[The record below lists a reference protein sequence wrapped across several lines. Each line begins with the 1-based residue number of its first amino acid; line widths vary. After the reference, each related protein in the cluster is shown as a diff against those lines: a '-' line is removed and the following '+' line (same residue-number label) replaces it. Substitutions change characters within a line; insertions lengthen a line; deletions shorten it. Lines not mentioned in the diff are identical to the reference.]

1 MADNALFRG
10 RLTGVITQDSGDTS
24 SPSGERRGLVEY
36 IREDT
41 SLDGTDPAAEK
52 GIAFVQLPNG
62 VPCPFYAA
70 KLHLFGTLASLT
82 PPLGVTVQPRVIVRR
97 DISGG
102 GHACQSVVISPTFIA
117 RVDQLHGGSPTDPIA
132 ADDFVDL
139 TFFDATNSVA
149 TSKLGV
155 LAGDGIGSA
164 LTCKAGDLVV
174 VTARTGETL
183 NATPAGYSYAWMC
196 APMGS
201 GGNAT
206 IAQITSGTG
215 QSYLIDIFGNGPSNP
230 ATDTSVSALQ
240 LQIDPTDTIPAG
252 TWAIAVQV
260 NGDWYIQVAVWTA

>member
-24 SPSGERRGLVEY
+24 SPTGEKRGLVEY

-82 PPLGVTVQPRVIVRR
+82 TPLGVTVQPRVIVRR

-117 RVDQLHGGSPTDPIA
+117 RVDQLHGGSPTDPITS
-132 ADDFVDL
+132 DDFMDL

-149 TSKLGV
+149 TGKLGV
-155 LAGDGIGSA
+155 LAGDGIGSSR
-164 LTCKAGDLVV
+164 TVKAGDLVAI
-174 VTARTGETL
+174 TARTGETL
-183 NATPAGYSYAWMC
+183 NATPTGYSYAWMC
-196 APMGS
+196 APLGS

-206 IAQITSGTG
+206 IGVVTAGTG
-215 QSYLIDIFGNGPSNP
+215 DTYDVDLYGDGPSNP
-230 ATDTSVSALQ
+230 PTDSVSATQ

>member
-10 RLTGVITQDSGDTS
+10 RLTGVISQDSSDSS
-24 SPSGERRGLVEY
+24 SPTGEKRGLVEY

-70 KLHLFGTLASLT
+70 HLHLFGTLINLT

-102 GHACQSVVISPTFIA
+102 GHACQSIVVSPTFVA
-117 RVDQLHGGSPTDPIA
+117 RVDQLHGGSPTDPIE
-132 ADDFVDL
+132 ADDFIDL
-139 TFFDATNSVA
+139 TFYDATNSTA
-149 TSKLGV
+149 TAKLGV
-155 LAGDGIGSA
+155 LAGDGIGA
-164 LTCKAGDLVV
+164 LRSVKAGDLVAI
-174 VTARTGETL
+174 TARTGETV
-183 NATPAGYSYAWMC
+183 NSMPSGYTYAWMC
-196 APMGS
+196 APLGS

-206 IAQITSGTG
+206 IVQITSGTG
-215 QSYLIDIFGNGPSNP
+215 QSYLVDIFGDGPSNP
-230 ATDTSVSALQ
+230 ATDTSIAALQ
-240 LQIDPTDTIPAG
+240 LQIDATDTIPAG

-260 NGDWYIQVAVWTA
+260 GGNWYIQVGVFVA